1 MDTKGRIKILS
12 DLIPT
17 GNIEID
23 KKMIPVIL
31 ENTLSEHNKN
41 LKDIKELENYYYNDT
56 QIKYKT
62 KTRQEN
68 INNKININYPSI
80 AVTTINAYCFA
91 NPLSISSRNAEKS
104 KQIKALKDCL
114 DDDNYYSKSND
125 MYLQSAIK
133 ALGYRYIVPAS
144 AEEIKNGIY
153 FHTRTHFKPEDTY
166 CVYSNDTDQEKIMAV
181 HFYNKTRYAKDF
193 KSKQE
198 YKVYDV
204 WTKYHKWR
212 FSQVG
217 GNGAFSLDKF
227 TISNDNVEI
236 VSEAMPIVSG
246 KIPVIENVRKADR
259 TGDFELAIDLVD
271 AINALAS
278 SRLDAVQQSVDY
290 LITLRDIDIWS
301 EGALDRVKDA
311 IKEGIMAFKSV
322 QNATVQPEIDI
333 LETKLNQSEVQTLQN
348 FLCEKLEEVMN
359 IPNRETRSSGG
370 DTGSAVESRNG
381 FRSLENIAGLVSS
394 NAKATE
400 TETLD
405 VILAICSNIKTC
417 PFKDL
422 TSKDIEIKENR
433 NKVENMVNS
442 ANAYAV
448 LRSAGLNDVTALETS
463 KIVNDSQAV
472 ADMNKKEAE
481 EKAKKEQS
489 LNKNVGRVDNT
500 KNTTLESGSNSQ
512 KADE

>member
-1 MDTKGRIKILS
+1 MNTKGRIKILS

-41 LKDIKELENYYYNDT
+41 LEDFKKLENYYYNDT
-56 QIKYKT
+56 AIKFKT
-62 KTRQEN
+62 KVRQEQ
-68 INNKININYPSI
+68 INNKINVDYPSI

-91 NPLSISSRNAEKS
+91 NPLSISSRNSEKNE
-104 KQIKALKDCL
+104 QIKALKDCL
-114 DDDNYYSKSND
+114 DDDNYYAKSND
-125 MYLQSAIK
+125 MYLQSGIK
-133 ALGYRYIVPAS
+133 ALGYRYVVPATT
-144 AEEIKNGIY
+144 EEIKKGIY

-181 HFYNKTRYAKDF
+181 HFYDKTEYGKDF
-193 KSKQE
+193 KSKNE
-198 YKVYDV
+198 YKIYDV

-212 FSQVG
+212 FSQVNR
-217 GNGAFSLDKF
+217 NGAFSLDSF
-227 TISNDNVEI
+227 TIEDNGKKVTI
-236 VSEAMPIVSG
+236 EAMPIMSG

-259 TGDFELAIDLVD
+259 TGDFELAIDLID
-271 AINALAS
+271 AINAIAS
-278 SRLDAVQQSVDY
+278 SRVDAVQQSVDY

-301 EGALDRVKDA
+301 EGALSKVKEA
-311 IKEGIMAFKSV
+311 ISEGILAFKSV

-348 FLCEKLEEVMN
+348 FLCEKLEEVTN

-381 FRSLENIAGLVSS
+381 FRSLENIAGLVTSD
-394 NAKATE
+394 AKASE
-400 TETLD
+400 TETFD

-417 PFKDL
+417 PFNDL

-442 ANAYAV
+442 ANSYSV
-448 LRSAGLNDVTALETS
+448 LRSAGMNDVTALEVTR
-463 KIVNDSQAV
+463 IVNDSQAV
-472 ADMNKKEAE
+472 ANMNKKELE
-481 EKAKKEQS
+481 EAQKES
-489 LNKNVGRVDNT
+489 LQQNTADVGN
-500 KNTTLESGSNSQ
+500 ESNINNQLGSSSR